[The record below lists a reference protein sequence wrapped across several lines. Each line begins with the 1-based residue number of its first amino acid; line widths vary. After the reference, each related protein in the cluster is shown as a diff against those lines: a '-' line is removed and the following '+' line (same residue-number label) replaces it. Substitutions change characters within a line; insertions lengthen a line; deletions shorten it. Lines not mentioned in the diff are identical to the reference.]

1 MIGASR
7 KETPKPRRRAFSG
20 LQNIRGRYHQ
30 WMNELPERVSHK
42 TQHLDE
48 KKRARSFECRGAAV
62 DPRYHRHLLADSGVN
77 LRYSAV

>member
-1 MIGASR
+1 MLVIDRCIAQR
-7 KETPKPRRRAFSG
+7 NAETAQRAFSG

-48 KKRARSFECRGAAV
+48 KKSSV
-62 DPRYHRHLLADSGVN
+62 I
-77 LRYSAV
+77 